1 MSKQWVLEKS
11 KGIEGLTLEDVPV
24 PEVGERDVLV
34 KLHAVSLNY
43 RDVMIATVRRTYR
56 HWELSRGLILTNYA
70 GHLYLALERP
80 YRPLVRP
87 PPPSSLLPNRPN

>member
-34 KLHAVSLNY
+34 KLHAVSLTTG
-43 RDVMIATVRRTYR
+43 M
-56 HWELSRGLILTNYA
+56 L
-70 GHLYLALERP
+70 
-80 YRPLVRP
+80 
-87 PPPSSLLPNRPN
+87 